1 MDFFLRMLFCA
12 FMVAASFYGA
22 YANRNGPRKAGLLSF
37 LLNSENFNDWGKL
50 WRIVCLVFFL
60 AMVGVATMK
69 MVAML
74 LGGPIIDL
82 EQFR

>member
-1 MDFFLRMLFCA
+1 MDFFLKMLFCI
-12 FMVAASFYGA
+12 FMVAASFVGA
-22 YANRNGPRKAGLLSF
+22 YANRSRPRQAGLFAF
-37 LLNSENFNDWGKL
+37 LLDAENFDDWGKL

-60 AMVGVATMK
+60 ATIGVATMK